1 MTQITI
7 QKEIL
12 NTLTGIKSEVDHI
25 KKDMHQI
32 IEFFEDTRLTEEER
46 RLIDKSVAKIRSGN
60 ESSFISHN
68 NLKKELGL

>member
-12 NTLTGIKSEVDHI
+12 NTLTGLKSEVDHI

-46 RLIDKSVAKIRSGN
+46 KLIDKSVAKIRSGN